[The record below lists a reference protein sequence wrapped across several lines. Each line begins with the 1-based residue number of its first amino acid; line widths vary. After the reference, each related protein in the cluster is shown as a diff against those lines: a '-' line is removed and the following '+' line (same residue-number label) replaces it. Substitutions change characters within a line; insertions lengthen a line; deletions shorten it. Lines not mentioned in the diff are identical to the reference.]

1 MVDAALSKILC
12 WKGSTS
18 SCKGW
23 RVAWPWRAVEGRGW
37 VCREHF
43 GTISHSVPAW
53 QLLTGLHIAG
63 HQATGWGRRLCV
75 QLVAA
80 DREAV
85 GCPAVPCSCS
95 GIRLVLGL
103 SWDGPAAGV
112 RLGQVTSGG
121 PFLWLGQ
128 RGASCSEQ
136 RVTAPPEGDPAHPR
150 VLRIDQDHPL
160 ELPATF
166 HCCAGSLGD

>member
-1 MVDAALSKILC
+1 M
-12 WKGSTS
+12 
-18 SCKGW
+18 
-23 RVAWPWRAVEGRGW
+23 
-37 VCREHF
+37 
-43 GTISHSVPAW
+43 
-53 QLLTGLHIAG
+53 
-63 HQATGWGRRLCV
+63 
-75 QLVAA
+75 VAA
-80 DREAV
+80 EREAV
-85 GCPAVPCSCS
+85 GCPAVPCSYS

-103 SWDGPAAGV
+103 SWHGPAAGG

-128 RGASCSEQ
+128 RA
-136 RVTAPPEGDPAHPR
+136 TAPPEGDPAHPR